1 MAPSAST
8 QAATLERFLD
18 AWKRWDASA
27 WLATFADDFTQV
39 TLPFGMKV
47 PSRDRTQVEQVLPK
61 LMKVVQDYKLT
72 IHEVVHDAAKNKA
85 AIYCMSE
92 GTTPWGPWA
101 MEYAVFIRFTEAGDR
116 VAHLEEM
123 LDSAFMKEFAPKF
136 GQYLREQSVATAAA

>member
-1 MAPSAST
+1 MAHNARDLQSRSKKMAPSAST

-61 LMKVVQDYKLT
+61 LMKVVQDYKVRT
-72 IHEVVHDAAKNKA
+72 HSAKLKS
-85 AIYCMSE
+85 IVGEKRRKKKKRKKKRKKKS
-92 GTTPWGPWA
+92 
-101 MEYAVFIRFTEAGDR
+101 
-116 VAHLEEM
+116 
-123 LDSAFMKEFAPKF
+123 
-136 GQYLREQSVATAAA
+136 